1 MVLLSTA
8 LVLFITASQARPP
21 PAVTYITGPHQLTLI
36 SSKFNTYRFAY
47 TTDNQFRAERRHL
60 NGTIEGYYGYI
71 GADGQPVRV
80 KYSSVDDLGF
90 MANSELVDIE
100 FATEIPP
107 EVETEVAPTEDI
119 TEQLTVILPNDS
131 VELANKESISV
142 DAAKFVNDLL
152 RTRIYFDRT

>member
-1 MVLLSTA
+1 MTTTLKNFLS
-8 LVLFITASQARPP
+8 
-21 PAVTYITGPHQLTLI
+21 QLYWENGLT
-36 SSKFNTYRFAY
+36 SKPVFA
-47 TTDNQFRAERRHL
+47 
-60 NGTIEGYYGYI
+60 GYYGYI